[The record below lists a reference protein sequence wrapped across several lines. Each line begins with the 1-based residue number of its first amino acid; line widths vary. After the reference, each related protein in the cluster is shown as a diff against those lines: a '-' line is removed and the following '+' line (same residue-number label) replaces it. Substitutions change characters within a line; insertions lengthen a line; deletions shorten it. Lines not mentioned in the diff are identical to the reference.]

1 MLNTFTALY
10 DRLVL
15 RHPFIALAL
24 VAVLVAGFATQLNKI
39 TLDASA
45 DSLMLQG
52 DPSLEFFREVG
63 REYSSEEFV
72 LITWQ
77 PKAPLLS
84 DESLLPLRAMA
95 DELRKL
101 EGVSSVVTVWD
112 VPLLKS
118 PPVTLSDITS
128 GDPLPSLE
136 KPGIDREL
144 VLQELTDSPIYTEL
158 LASRD
163 GKLTAVQINLE
174 RNEQYNDWVDTRED
188 LRKLEREQGLN
199 AQQALQLTEA
209 EAQVKAGNAAAL
221 ARQSQLVVSVREI
234 AGRYGEHAELFVGGV
249 PMIAADMVSFV
260 QSDLVIFGGAIL
272 GIMLVVLAIVFRR
285 VRWVVIPLITCSSAV
300 TVMLGLL
307 GALDWR
313 MTVISSNFVAV
324 LLIISLALSIHLIVR
339 YRELHAQNPDGD
351 LHERILNTVRL
362 MIVPCVYTSITTVV
376 AFVSLVVSGIQPVID
391 FGLMMTVGIAVALV
405 LAFLL
410 VPSLMLVW
418 PTGKPMAHA
427 EETPPLTM
435 YFAKIADKFGGF
447 ILVGSA
453 LLLALTVYGISRLEV
468 ENRFIDYF
476 KDTTEIYQGMELLD
490 AQLGGT
496 IPLDIVINA
505 PDQSAPLPGLEGL
518 ESDAAD
524 TLPVD
529 EDDPFATDD
538 GFGDTG
544 DGFGDTGDDFGDT
557 GDDFGDT
564 RDDFSGELDAVAQED
579 EFADEFDD
587 EFGDDDPFASDDP
600 FGEEDGFGAGKQAD
614 FQPSYWFSLSGMR
627 QLDKVHNYLQDRPET
642 GKVLSLSTV
651 FAVVKD
657 LLGQDISSVELALV
671 QKSLTEDI
679 KELMVDP
686 YFSLDKE
693 QVRISVRVKET
704 SKTLRRNVFLEEVS
718 TYLTDDLGL
727 EPDQFELT
735 GMLVLYNNV
744 LQSLFR
750 SQILTLGAVFGA
762 ILVMFLILFR
772 SLSLA
777 LIALAPNLLAAGMVL
792 GIMGLAGIPLDI
804 MTITI
809 AAIVLGIG
817 VDNCIHY
824 VHRFKREFPVDR
836 NYVQTMYRCH
846 LSIGRALYYTTCTV
860 VVGFSMLTLSNFNPS
875 IYFGLLTVLAM
886 AAAVIGA
893 LLLLPR
899 LIILFKAL
907 GPEGDVA

>member
-1 MLNTFTALY
+1 MLNTFTAFY

-15 RHPFIALAL
+15 RHPFITLAL
-24 VAVLVAGFATQLNKI
+24 VALLVAGFATQLNKI

-77 PKAPLLS
+77 PDAPLLS

-95 DELRKL
+95 DELRQL
-101 EGVSSVVTVWD
+101 DGVSSVVTVWD

-118 PPVTLSDITS
+118 PPVSLSDITS

-136 KPGIDREL
+136 QPGIDREL

-174 RNEQYNDWVDTRED
+174 RNEQYNNWVDTREN
-188 LRKLEREQGLN
+188 LRKLERDGSLS
-199 AQQALQLTEA
+199 AQQAEQLLEA
-209 EAQVKAGNAAAL
+209 EAQVKAGNAVAL
-221 ARQSQLVVSVREI
+221 ERQSRLVASVREI
-234 AGRYGEHAELFVGGV
+234 AGRYGEHAQLFVGGV
-249 PMIAADMVSFV
+249 PMIAADMVNFV

-339 YRELHAQNPDGD
+339 YRELHAQEPEGD
-351 LHERILNTVRL
+351 LHDRVLNTVRL
-362 MIVPCVYTSITTVV
+362 MAVPCVYTSITTVV

-405 LAFLL
+405 LAFLV

-418 PTGKPMAHA
+418 PTGKPMVHA
-427 EETPPLTM
+427 EETPPLTI
-435 YFAKIADKFGGF
+435 YFARLADKFGGV
-447 ILVGSA
+447 ILLGSA
-453 LLLALTVYGISRLEV
+453 ALLALTVYGISRLEV

-518 ESDAAD
+518 ESSDAEAAPLD
-524 TLPVD
+524 A
-529 EDDPFATDD
+529 DDPFATDD
-538 GFGDTG
+538 GFGDDAG
-544 DGFGDTGDDFGDT
+544 DAFG
-557 GDDFGDT
+557 
-564 RDDFSGELDAVAQED
+564 SAS
-579 EFADEFDD
+579 DD
-587 EFGDDDPFASDDP
+587 EFGEDDPFASDD
-600 FGEEDGFGAGKQAD
+600 GFGDDEGFGTAEEAD

-671 QKSLTEDI
+671 QKSLTDDI

-693 QVRISVRVKET
+693 QVRVSVRVKET
-704 SKTLRRNVFLEEVS
+704 SKTLRRNDFLEEVS
-718 TYLTDDLGL
+718 VYLTDELGL
-727 EPDQFELT
+727 APEQFELT

-824 VHRFKREFPVDR
+824 VHRFKREFRVDR

-907 GPEGDVA
+907 GPEGSPAQ